1 MKLHVKKY
9 FRISCLLHT
18 YIYCSVA
25 RADQSPSLFTVYLL
39 PICGSFTAYL
49 LPIGDFSQAQDWR
62 ITVGIRIQPCSACS
76 GAKNNWQCKL
86 TAVIRR
92 QPCSE
97 AVAAHCGDQT
107 TAMLCS
113 SGSKA
118 QTTAMLCS
126 SGSKALTLV
135 SPMQAMLCSNG
146 CSKLTLFGV

>member
-1 MKLHVKKY
+1 MSMPFFSNSRSAYHGGYKTAAML
-9 FRISCLLHT
+9 
-18 YIYCSVA
+18 CS
-25 RADQSPSLFTVYLL
+25 
-39 PICGSFTAYL
+39 
-49 LPIGDFSQAQDWR
+49 
-62 ITVGIRIQPCSACS
+62 S
-76 GAKNNWQCKL
+76 GAQNNWQCKL

-118 QTTAMLCS
+118 QATAMLCS

-135 SPMQAMLCSNG
+135 SPMQAMLSSNDS
-146 CSKLTLFGV
+146 SKLTLVVFCMLCLLGCFVKELTCSVCNELT